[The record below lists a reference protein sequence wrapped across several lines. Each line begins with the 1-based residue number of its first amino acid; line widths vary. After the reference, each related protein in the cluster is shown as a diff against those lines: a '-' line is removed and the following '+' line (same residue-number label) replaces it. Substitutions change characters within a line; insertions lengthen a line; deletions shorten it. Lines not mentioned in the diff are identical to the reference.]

1 MNWME
6 LIADKQRRK
15 DKCIPKDS
23 NRNYPK
29 MKYGR
34 LVGGGDW
41 TEIQQTFKEEKGER
55 DTMLTIVKESWN
67 G

>member
-1 MNWME
+1 ME

-34 LVGGGDW
+34 LVGGGD
-41 TEIQQTFKEEKGER
+41 
-55 DTMLTIVKESWN
+55 
-67 G
+67 